1 MRQVIL
7 DTETTGLNPATG
19 DRVIE
24 IGCVELVNR
33 RLTERTFHHYIN
45 PERDI
50 DAGAYAVHGLSRA
63 FLSDKP
69 VFAQIVEDLV
79 EFVADAELIIH
90 NAPFDLGFLDSEF
103 ALLKRTPFRSHASNV
118 IDTLVNARQ
127 MFPGKRN
134 SLDALCERFSISN
147 THRTLHG
154 ALLDAQLLAEV
165 YVAMTRGQE
174 DLTIDLIDY
183 SANLDASGQTKPLPK
198 NLMVLAASEDD
209 CKLHEQILAD
219 IAKASKK
226 DPVWERAQGST

>member
-19 DRVIE
+19 DRIIE
-24 IGCVELVNR
+24 IGCVEMVGR
-33 RLTERTFHHYIN
+33 RLTDRTFHHYIN

-50 DAGAYAVHGLSRA
+50 DAGAFAVHGLSRE

-69 VFAQIVEDLV
+69 VFGNIVEQLI
-79 EFVADAELIIH
+79 EFVDGAEIVIH
-90 NAPFDLGFLDSEF
+90 NAAFDLGFLDNEF
-103 ALLKRTPFRSHASNV
+103 ALLKRPPFRNLASK
-118 IDTLVNARQ
+118 ITDTLLDARQ

-147 THRTLHG
+147 EHRTLHG

-165 YVAMTRGQE
+165 YLAMTRGQE

-183 SANLDASGQTKPLPK
+183 TVNHDVAGQPKALPTKLK
-198 NLMVLAASEDD
+198 LMAASAED
-209 CKLHEQILAD
+209 CKAHEQILAD

-226 DPVWERAQGST
+226 DPVWSA

>member
-19 DRVIE
+19 DRIIE
-24 IGCVELVNR
+24 IGCIEMVGR
-33 RLTERTFHHYIN
+33 RLTDRTFHHYIN

-50 DAGAYAVHGLSRA
+50 DAGAFAVHGLSRE

-69 VFAQIVEDLV
+69 VFGNIVEQLI
-79 EFVADAELIIH
+79 EFVDGAEIVIH
-90 NAPFDLGFLDSEF
+90 NAAFDLGFLDNEF
-103 ALLKRTPFRSHASNV
+103 ALLKRPPFRNLASK
-118 IDTLVNARQ
+118 ITDTLLDARQ

-134 SLDALCERFSISN
+134 SLDALCERFAISN
-147 THRTLHG
+147 EHRTLHG

-165 YVAMTRGQE
+165 YLAMTRGQE

-183 SANLDASGQTKPLPK
+183 TVNNDAAGQPKVLPTNLK
-198 NLMVLAASEDD
+198 LMAASPDD
-209 CKLHEQILAD
+209 CKAHEQILAD

-226 DPVWERAQGST
+226 DPVWSV

>member
-19 DRVIE
+19 DRIIE
-24 IGCVELVNR
+24 IGCIEMVGR
-33 RLTERTFHHYIN
+33 RLTDRTFHHYIN

-50 DAGAYAVHGLSRA
+50 DAGAFAVHGLSRE

-69 VFAQIVEDLV
+69 VFGNIVEQLI
-79 EFVADAELIIH
+79 EFVDGAEIVIH
-90 NAPFDLGFLDSEF
+90 NAAFDLGFLDNEF
-103 ALLKRTPFRSHASNV
+103 ALLKRPPFRNLASK
-118 IDTLVNARQ
+118 ITDTLLDARQ

-147 THRTLHG
+147 EHRTLHG

-165 YVAMTRGQE
+165 YLAMTRGQE

-183 SANLDASGQTKPLPK
+183 TVNNDAAGQPKVLPTNLK
-198 NLMVLAASEDD
+198 LMAASPDD
-209 CKLHEQILAD
+209 CKAHEQILAD

-226 DPVWERAQGST
+226 DPVWSA

>member
-19 DRVIE
+19 DRIIE
-24 IGCVELVNR
+24 IGCVEMVGR
-33 RLTERTFHHYIN
+33 RLTDRTFHYYVN

-50 DAGAYAVHGLSRA
+50 DPGAFAVHGLSRE

-69 VFAQIVEDLV
+69 VFANVVEQLI
-79 EFVADAELIIH
+79 EFVDGAEIVIH
-90 NAPFDLGFLDSEF
+90 NAAFDLGFLDNEF
-103 ALLKRTPFRSHASNV
+103 ALLKRPPFRNLASKV
-118 IDTLVNARQ
+118 TDTLLEARR

-147 THRTLHG
+147 QHRTLHG

-165 YVAMTRGQE
+165 YISMTRGQE
-174 DLTIDLIDY
+174 DLSIDLIDY
-183 SANLDASGQTKPLPK
+183 TVGTDSFGHTKSLPTDLKFVAASNDDCQLHEK
-198 NLMVLAASEDD
+198 VLAE
-209 CKLHEQILAD
+209 

-226 DPVWERAQGST
+226 DSVWSPVESKT

>member
-19 DRVIE
+19 DRIIE
-24 IGCVELVNR
+24 IACVEMIGR
-33 RLTERTFHHYIN
+33 RLTERTFHYYIN

-50 DAGAYAVHGLSRA
+50 DAGAFAVHGLSRE

-69 VFAQIVEDLV
+69 VFANIAEELI
-79 EFVADAELIIH
+79 EFVDGAEVVIH
-90 NAPFDLGFLDSEF
+90 NAAFDLGFLDNEF
-103 ALLKRTPFRSHASNV
+103 ALLKRPSFKGLAAKVT
-118 IDTLVNARQ
+118 DTLLDARQ

-134 SLDALCERFSISN
+134 SLDALCERFGISN
-147 THRTLHG
+147 QHRALHG

-174 DLTIDLIDY
+174 DLSIDLIDY
-183 SANLDASGQTKPLPK
+183 TVGTDASGHVKPLPS
-198 NLMVLAASEDD
+198 NLKFATANNED
-209 CKLHEQILAD
+209 CQLHEQILAE

-226 DPVWERAQGST
+226 DPVWSPLITTH

>member
-69 VFAQIVEDLV
+69 VFAQIAEDLI

-103 ALLKRTPFRSHASNV
+103 ALLKRTPFRAHVSNV

-134 SLDALCERFSISN
+134 SLDALCERFAISN

-165 YVAMTRGQE
+165 YVAMTRGQK

-183 SANLDASGQTKPLPK
+183 SANLDSSGQTKPLPT

-209 CKLHEQILAD
+209 CKLHEQILAE

-226 DPVWERAQGST
+226 DPVWERAVDIT

>member
-19 DRVIE
+19 DRIIE
-24 IGCVELVNR
+24 IGCVEMVGR
-33 RLTERTFHHYIN
+33 RLTDRTFHHYIN

-50 DAGAYAVHGLSRA
+50 DAGAFAVHGLSRE

-69 VFAQIVEDLV
+69 VFGNIVEQLI
-79 EFVADAELIIH
+79 EFVDGAEIVIH
-90 NAPFDLGFLDSEF
+90 NAAFDLGFLDNEF
-103 ALLKRTPFRSHASNV
+103 ALLKRPPFRNLAAK
-118 IDTLVNARQ
+118 ITDTLLDARQ

-134 SLDALCERFSISN
+134 SLDALCERFSIGN
-147 THRTLHG
+147 EHRTLHG

-165 YVAMTRGQE
+165 YLAMTRGQE

-183 SANLDASGQTKPLPK
+183 TVNNDAAGQPKVLPTNLK
-198 NLMVLAASEDD
+198 LMAASPDD
-209 CKLHEQILAD
+209 CKAHEQILAD

-226 DPVWERAQGST
+226 DPVWSA